1 MKYKNITNKII
12 PHKINGIWKD
22 IQQGKVIELGG
33 RAKQIKGLELV
44 EIEVEVESENIGNF
58 ADEAKLKNMT
68 KDQLN
73 DYSAKIGFE
82 EVNTSIT
89 KKKMIDLIMGYQN
102 EEA

>member
-22 IQQGKVIELGG
+22 IQPSKVIELGG

-44 EIEVEVESENIGNF
+44 ETEVESENIGNF
-58 ADEAKLKNMT
+58 ADEAKLKKMT